1 MLRRFLSLLRKKDYR
16 NGGYLHPDLSA
27 QTGLAW
33 HMRLRLMLTGR
44 GGVDPADDKPGFW
57 IEYRRWLLLG
67 GGLLL
72 AWLIVESALAWNF
85 LDG

>member
-1 MLRRFLSLLRKKDYR
+1 MFRRALNFFRKKDYR
-16 NGGYLHPDLSA
+16 EGAYAHPDLSA

-44 GGVDPADDKPGFW
+44 GGVDPTDDKPGFW
-57 IEYRRWLLLG
+57 VEHRRWLLLLG
-67 GGLLL
+67 ALLL

-85 LDG
+85 LEG

>member
-1 MLRRFLSLLRKKDYR
+1 MLRRLASWLRRKDYR
-16 NGGYLHPDLSA
+16 EGAFAHPDLSA

-33 HMRLRLMLTGR
+33 HVRLRLLLTGR
-44 GGVDPADDKPGFW
+44 GGVDPTDDKPGFW
-57 IEYRRWLLLG
+57 IEHRRWLLLLG
-67 GGLLL
+67 ALAL

>member
-1 MLRRFLSLLRKKDYR
+1 
-16 NGGYLHPDLSA
+16 
-27 QTGLAW
+27 
-33 HMRLRLMLTGR
+33 MRLRLMLTGR

>member
-1 MLRRFLSLLRKKDYR
+1 MFRRLARLLSRKEYR
-16 NGGYLHPDLSA
+16 EGAYAHPDLSA

-33 HMRLRLMLTGR
+33 HVRLRLLLTGR
-44 GGVDPADDKPGFW
+44 GGVDPTDDKPGLW
-57 IEYRRWLLLG
+57 IEHRRWLLLVG
-67 GGLLL
+67 ALAL